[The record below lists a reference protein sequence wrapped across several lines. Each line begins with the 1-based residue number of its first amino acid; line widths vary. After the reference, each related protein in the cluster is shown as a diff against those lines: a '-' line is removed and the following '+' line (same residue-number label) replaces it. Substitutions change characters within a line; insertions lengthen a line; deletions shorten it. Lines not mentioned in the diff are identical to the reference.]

1 MSGTRAYKPP
11 DGDSTEQIKKD
22 LRVSSLHWL
31 IEEVARQ
38 CPEFASYQLLK
49 KQDWVKRG
57 AYKMSGGFED
67 RMSRIEGG
75 HMKLDITIDRHNTP
89 YADMDAVDICVRAMK
104 CVERILSTSRNG
116 LSRIA
121 KKREHKDYP
130 TWPVGLNRHQDRRTE
145 WELVHN
151 IVDMCSHHFSSGK
164 VLDIKKKPNP
174 GRQATA
180 MQANVQRFEQAV
192 GWRAQDTLLT
202 AYGQAQL
209 QARMQ
214 NPQQVQQ
221 PLQQQIQQPL
231 QQQSEA
237 PDANGSYPHL
247 AVEIRLVDIMND
259 EPAGSETPFVSTT
272 WSECHDFQAM
282 EAVIHDI
289 YDSDN
294 TQSKIM
300 FVHVPHY
307 KDAWHELDPI
317 GDERFLQV
325 MARVSILEHRSLQ
338 LVVHHT
344 PPKY

>member
-1 MSGTRAYKPP
+1 MAGTRAYKPP
-11 DGDSTEQIKKD
+11 DGDSVKQLVKD
-22 LRVSSLHWL
+22 LKVSSLHWL

-67 RMSRIEGG
+67 RMSRIEGA
-75 HMKLDITIDRHNTP
+75 HMKLDITIDKHNTP

-104 CVERILSTSRNG
+104 CVDRIISTSRNG
-116 LSRIA
+116 LSGIA
-121 KKREHKDYP
+121 RKREHKDFP
-130 TWPVGLNRHQDRRTE
+130 TWPVGLNRHRDDRTK

-151 IVDMCSHHFSSGK
+151 IVEMCGHHFSSGK

-174 GRQATA
+174 RRQAIA

-202 AYGQAQL
+202 ALGQAQL

-221 PLQQQIQQPL
+221 QIQQPL

-237 PDANGSYPHL
+237 PDTNGSYPHL
-247 AVEIRLVDIMND
+247 AVEIRLVDIIND
-259 EPAGSETPFVSTT
+259 EPAGTDTPFVSTT
-272 WSECHDFQAM
+272 WSDCHDFPAM

-289 YDSDN
+289 YASDN
-294 TQSKIM
+294 TQSNIS
-300 FVHVPHY
+300 FVAVPHV
-307 KDAWHELDPI
+307 KDAWHDLHHISNEKL
-317 GDERFLQV
+317 LQV

-338 LVVHHT
+338 LVVHHR